1 MDYGA
6 KECKRHNLALENLKG
21 PETNAMKI
29 EWSDLISSIKDCV
42 KKTEAKPC
50 MKNVDE
56 TMFEYYV

>member
-1 MDYGA
+1 MVQKNA
-6 KECKRHNLALENLKG
+6 KDIIWHLKISKR

-56 TMFEYYV
+56 TMFEYYG